1 MMRLSADCPVLDD
14 KVLNASKLV
23 RVVRDQRQ
31 AEAAGMRSN
40 KKIVCPII
48 VPRVFRCVRIFA

>member
-14 KVLNASKLV
+14 KVLNASELV

-31 AEAAGMRSN
+31 AEAAGVRSN
-40 KKIVCPII
+40 KKIVCTDH
-48 VPRVFRCVRIFA
+48 RSTRL